1 MQVNQIANTMIPVEA
16 LIEKAR
22 TGDETSF
29 NQLVNLWYK
38 RIYNYAYKQCSHEDV
53 AADIT
58 QRTFIAVF
66 KHLKKLKDVGSF
78 KPWIYRIATNF
89 CHQEGRKLAKSKTV
103 PFTITRNEE
112 GESTIKEE
120 GEAEGVF
127 FNPEMSYRQQELEN
141 ILFGCLQ
148 ELPKDQ
154 RSVIIMKEYEG
165 MKFRE
170 IAEILN
176 ASENTVKTWLYRGL
190 RLLKQQLEEKRI
202 TKETLSYE
210 L

>member
-1 MQVNQIANTMIPVEA
+1 MHANSVREA
-16 LIEKAR
+16 MVPIESLIEKAK
-22 TGDETSF
+22 TGDEGSF

-38 RIYNYAYKQCSHEDV
+38 RIYNYALKQCSYDDV

-66 KHLKKLKDVGSF
+66 KNLKKLKETGSF

-89 CHQEGRKLAKSKTV
+89 CHQEGRKIAKSKTV
-103 PFTITRNEE
+103 PFTVTKNDD
-112 GESTIKEE
+112 GETTISEV
-120 GEAEGVF
+120 GEAEGIF
-127 FNPEMSYRQQELEN
+127 YNPEMSYRQQELER
-141 ILFGCLQ
+141 ILFTCLQ

-170 IAEILN
+170 IADALDT
-176 ASENTVKTWLYRGL
+176 SENTVKTWLYRGL
-190 RLLKQQLEEKRI
+190 KLLKRQLEDKRI
-202 TKETLSYE
+202 TKDTLSYE

>member
-1 MQVNQIANTMIPVEA
+1 MHADPIERTVVHADVLIA
-16 LIEKAR
+16 KAQ
-22 TGDETSF
+22 TGDEQSF

-38 RIYNYAYKQCSHEDV
+38 RIYNYALKQCAYEDV
-53 AADIT
+53 ASDIT

-66 KHLKKLKDVGSF
+66 RNLKKLKDTGSF
-78 KPWIYRIATNF
+78 KPWVYRIATNF
-89 CHQEGRKLAKSKTV
+89 CHEEGRKKSRGRTV
-103 PFTITRNEE
+103 PFTVTKNDE
-112 GESTIKEE
+112 GESIIAEE

-127 FNPEMSYRQQELEN
+127 FNPEMSYRQLELEQ
-141 ILFGCLQ
+141 ILFSCLN

-170 IAEILN
+170 IAETLDT
-176 ASENTVKTWLYRGL
+176 SENTVKTWLYRGL
-190 RLLKQQLEEKRI
+190 KVLKQQLEEKKI

>member
-1 MQVNQIANTMIPVEA
+1 MHASQIRKAMVPLED
-16 LIEKAR
+16 LIEKAI
-22 TGDETSF
+22 TGDEASF

-38 RIYNYAYKQCSHEDV
+38 RIYNYALKQCSNEDL

-66 KHLKKLKDVGSF
+66 KNLKKLKDVGSF

-89 CHQEGRKLAKSKTV
+89 CHQEGRKLSKAKTV
-103 PFTITRNEE
+103 PFTVTRNEE
-112 GESTIKEE
+112 GESVIKEE
-120 GEAEGVF
+120 GEAEGIY
-127 FNPEMSYRQQELEN
+127 FNPEMSYRQQELEK
-141 ILFGCLQ
+141 ILFDCLQ
-148 ELPKDQ
+148 ELPTDQ

-170 IAEILN
+170 IAEALDT
-176 ASENTVKTWLYRGL
+176 SENTIKTWLYRGL
-190 RLLKQQLEEKRI
+190 KLLKQQLEEKRI
-202 TKETLSYE
+202 TKDTLSYE

>member
-1 MQVNQIANTMIPVEA
+1 MHANQISQAMVPLES
-16 LIEKAR
+16 LIEKAM
-22 TGDETSF
+22 TGDEVSF

-38 RIYNYAYKQCSHEDV
+38 RIYNYALKQCSHNDV

-66 KHLKKLKDVGSF
+66 KNLKKLKDVGSF

-89 CHQEGRKLAKSKTV
+89 CHQEGRKISNSKTV
-103 PFTITRNEE
+103 PFTVTQNDEGDTRIN
-112 GESTIKEE
+112 EE
-120 GEAEGVF
+120 GEAEGIY
-127 FNPEMSYRQQELEN
+127 FNPEMSYQQKELEK

-170 IAEILN
+170 IAETLDT
-176 ASENTVKTWLYRGL
+176 SENTIKTWLYRGL
-190 RLLKQQLEEKRI
+190 KLLKQQLEEKNI
-202 TKETLSYE
+202 TKDTLSYE

>member
-1 MQVNQIANTMIPVEA
+1 MQPNQLRETMVSLES
-16 LIEKAR
+16 LIEKAK

-38 RIYNYAYKQCSHEDV
+38 RIYNYVLKQISNEDLASDV
-53 AADIT
+53 T

-66 KHLKKLKDVGSF
+66 KNLKKLKDTGSF

-89 CHQEGRKLAKSKTV
+89 CYQEARKITKSRTV
-103 PFTITRNEE
+103 AFTVTSNAE
-112 GESTIKEE
+112 GDSIIKEE
-120 GEAEGVF
+120 GEAEGAF
-127 FNPEMSYRQQELEN
+127 YNPEMSYRQLELEK
-141 ILFGCLQ
+141 ILFECLQ
-148 ELPKDQ
+148 EIPSDH

-170 IAEILN
+170 IAEALQT
-176 ASENTVKTWLYRGL
+176 SENTIKTWLYRGL
-190 RLLKQQLEEKRI
+190 KLLKKQLEEKRI

>member
-1 MQVNQIANTMIPVEA
+1 MVPLEI
-16 LIEKAR
+16 LIEKAM
-22 TGDETSF
+22 TGDESSF

-38 RIYNYAYKQCSHEDV
+38 RIYNYALKQCSYEDV

-66 KHLKKLKDVGSF
+66 KNLKKLKDVGSF

-89 CHQEGRKLAKSKTV
+89 CHQEGRKISRSKTV
-103 PFTITRNEE
+103 PFTMTQNDD
-112 GESTIKEE
+112 GESTVKEE
-120 GEAEGVF
+120 GEAEGVL
-127 FNPEMSYRQQELEN
+127 FNPEMSYRQQELEK

-170 IAEILN
+170 IAEILKT
-176 ASENTVKTWLYRGL
+176 SENTVKTWLYRGL
-190 RLLKQQLEEKRI
+190 KLLRQQLEEKSI

-210 L
+210 I

>member
-1 MQVNQIANTMIPVEA
+1 MQPNQLRDTMVPLES
-16 LIEKAR
+16 LIEKAK

-38 RIYNYAYKQCSHEDV
+38 RIYNYVLKQISNEDL
-53 AADIT
+53 AADVT
-58 QRTFIAVF
+58 QKTFIAVF
-66 KHLKKLKDVGSF
+66 KNLKKLKDTGSF

-89 CHQEGRKLAKSKTV
+89 CYQEARKLTKSKTV
-103 PFTITRNEE
+103 AFTVTSNSE
-112 GESTIKEE
+112 GDSIIKEE
-120 GEAEGVF
+120 GEAEGSF
-127 FNPEMSYRQQELEN
+127 YNPEMNYRQLELEK
-141 ILFGCLQ
+141 ILFKCLQ
-148 ELPKDQ
+148 AIPSDH

-170 IAEILN
+170 IAEALQT
-176 ASENTVKTWLYRGL
+176 SENTVKTWLYRGL
-190 RLLKQQLEEKRI
+190 KMLRKELEENRI

>member
-1 MQVNQIANTMIPVEA
+1 MAIASAET
-16 LIEKAR
+16 LIEKAM
-22 TGDETSF
+22 TGDEASF

-38 RIYNYAYKQCSHEDV
+38 RIYNYALKQCSHQDL

-66 KHLKKLKDVGSF
+66 KNLKKLKDVGSF

-89 CHQEGRKLAKSKTV
+89 CHQEGRKLAKAKTV
-103 PFTITRNEE
+103 PFTVTTNDE

-127 FNPEMSYRQQELEN
+127 FNPELSYRQQELEN

-170 IAEILN
+170 IAEILKT
-176 ASENTVKTWLYRGL
+176 SENTVKTWLYRGL
-190 RLLKQQLEEKRI
+190 KILKQQLDERSI

>member
-1 MQVNQIANTMIPVEA
+1 MVPVEA
-16 LIEKAR
+16 LIERAK
-22 TGDETSF
+22 TGDEASF

-38 RIYNYAYKQCSHEDV
+38 RIYNYALKQCSYEDV

-66 KHLKKLKDVGSF
+66 KNLKKLKDVGSF

-89 CHQEGRKLAKSKTV
+89 CHQEGRKISKAKTV
-103 PFTITRNEE
+103 PFTVTRNDE
-112 GESTIKEE
+112 GESMIQEE
-120 GEAEGVF
+120 GAAEGTM
-127 FNPEMSYRQQELEN
+127 FNPEMSYRQQELER
-141 ILFGCLQ
+141 ILFNCLQ
-148 ELPKDQ
+148 ELPKNQ

-170 IAEILN
+170 IAEILKT
-176 ASENTVKTWLYRGL
+176 SENTVKTWLYRGL
-190 RLLKQQLEEKRI
+190 KLLKQHLEERSI
-202 TKETLSYE
+202 TKDTLSYE

>member
-1 MQVNQIANTMIPVEA
+1 MQANKLSDSMVPLEA

-22 TGDETSF
+22 KGDEASF

-38 RIYNYAYKQCSHEDV
+38 RIYNYVLKQSGNEND
-53 AADIT
+53 AADVT
-58 QRTFIAVF
+58 QKTFISVY
-66 KHLKKLKDVGSF
+66 KNLRKLKEIGSF

-89 CHQEGRKLAKSKTV
+89 CHQEGRRISKAKTV
-103 PFTITRNEE
+103 SLTISEDE
-112 GESTIKEE
+112 GESSEKESK
-120 GEAEGVF
+120 AEGIF
-127 FNPEMSYRQQELEN
+127 FNPEMSYRQQELEK
-141 ILFGCLQ
+141 ILFDCLQ
-148 ELPKDQ
+148 ELPQDQ

-170 IAEILN
+170 IADALST
-176 ASENTVKTWLYRGL
+176 SENTVKTWLYRGL
-190 RLLKQQLEEKRI
+190 RVLKKSLEDKRI

>member
-1 MQVNQIANTMIPVEA
+1 MQANQVRQAMVPLES

-38 RIYNYAYKQCSHEDV
+38 RIYNYAFKQCAYDDV

-66 KHLKKLKDVGSF
+66 KNLKKLKDVGSF

-89 CHQEGRKLAKSKTV
+89 CHQEGRKLSNAKTV
-103 PFTITRNEE
+103 PFTVTKSDE
-112 GESTIKEE
+112 GEAMINEE
-120 GEAEGVF
+120 GEAEGF
-127 FNPEMSYRQQELEN
+127 YFNPELSYRQQELEN

-170 IAEILN
+170 IAEALDT
-176 ASENTVKTWLYRGL
+176 SENTIKTWLYRGL
-190 RLLKQQLEEKRI
+190 KLLKQHLEEKNI